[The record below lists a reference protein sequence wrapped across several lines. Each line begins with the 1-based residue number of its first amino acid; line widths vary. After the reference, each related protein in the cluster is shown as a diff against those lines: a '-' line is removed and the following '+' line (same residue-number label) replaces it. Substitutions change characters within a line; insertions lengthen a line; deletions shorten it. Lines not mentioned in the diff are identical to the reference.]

1 MESKSPHRG
10 IDMHRLPVGG
20 DFPGLV
26 FAVGSALIFLI
37 ALPALWYLVVG
48 ALAVGLVIAAVL
60 QMIHDKPDDSK
71 RFSLKSDLRTDSG
84 SG

>member
-26 FAVGSALIFLI
+26 FAVGTALIFLI

-60 QMIHDKPDDSK
+60 QMIHDRPASPSVVLSI
-71 RFSLKSDLRTDSG
+71 FS
-84 SG
+84 

>member
-26 FAVGSALIFLI
+26 FAVGTALIFLI

-60 QMIHDKPDDSK
+60 QMVHDRRDESQ
-71 RFSLKSDLRTDSG
+71 RTTLKL
-84 SG
+84 

>member
-20 DFPGLV
+20 DFPGVV

-37 ALPALWYLVVG
+37 ALPALWYVVAGALVVG
-48 ALAVGLVIAAVL
+48 LVVAAVL
-60 QMIHDKPDDSK
+60 QIIHDRPDKSQG
-71 RFSLKSDLRTDSG
+71 STLKL
-84 SG
+84 

>member
-1 MESKSPHRG
+1 MESKSPHPG

-60 QMIHDKPDDSK
+60 QIVRDKRDGSK
-71 RFSLKSDLRTDSG
+71 PLSLKI
-84 SG
+84 

>member
-26 FAVGSALIFLI
+26 FAVGTALIFLI
-37 ALPALWYLVVG
+37 ALPPLWYLVVG
-48 ALAVGLVIAAVL
+48 ALAVGLMIAAAL
-60 QMIHDKPDDSK
+60 QIVHDRPDESQG
-71 RFSLKSDLRTDSG
+71 STLKL
-84 SG
+84 

>member
-1 MESKSPHRG
+1 
-10 IDMHRLPVGG
+10 MHRLPVSG

-26 FAVGSALIFLI
+26 FAVGTALIFLI

-60 QMIHDKPDDSK
+60 K
-71 RFSLKSDLRTDSG
+71 
-84 SG
+84 

>member
-37 ALPALWYLVVG
+37 ALPALWYVVVG
-48 ALAVGLVIAAVL
+48 ALAVGLVVAAVL
-60 QMIHDKPDDSK
+60 QIIHDRPDKSP
-71 RFSLKSDLRTDSG
+71 SSMLKL
-84 SG
+84 

>member
-20 DFPGLV
+20 DLPGLV
-26 FAVGSALIFLI
+26 FAVGTALIFVI

-60 QMIHDKPDDSK
+60 QMIHDRPGESQ
-71 RFSLKSDLRTDSG
+71 RSTLKL
-84 SG
+84 

>member
-20 DFPGLV
+20 DLPGLV
-26 FAVGSALIFLI
+26 FAVGTALIFLI
-37 ALPALWYLVVG
+37 ALPALWYVVVG

-60 QMIHDKPDDSK
+60 QILHDRPDQSQK
-71 RFSLKSDLRTDSG
+71 LTLKI
-84 SG
+84 

>member
-1 MESKSPHRG
+1 MENKSPHRG
-10 IDMHRLPVGG
+10 ITMHRLPVGG

-48 ALAVGLVIAAVL
+48 ALVVGLLIAAAL
-60 QMIHDKPDDSK
+60 QLVHDRPNKSK
-71 RFSLKSDLRTDSG
+71 ELTLKI
-84 SG
+84 

>member
-10 IDMHRLPVGG
+10 ITMHRLPVGG

-48 ALAVGLVIAAVL
+48 ALAIGLVIAAVL
-60 QMIHDKPDDSK
+60 QIVRDKRDGSK
-71 RFSLKSDLRTDSG
+71 PLSLKI
-84 SG
+84 

>member
-60 QMIHDKPDDSK
+60 QIIHDK
-71 RFSLKSDLRTDSG
+71 TNGYQG
-84 SG
+84 SIFKI

>member
-26 FAVGSALIFLI
+26 FAVGTALIFLI

-60 QMIHDKPDDSK
+60 RMIHSRPG
-71 RFSLKSDLRTDSG
+71 KSQRSTLNL
-84 SG
+84 

>member
-10 IDMHRLPVGG
+10 IDMHRLRVSG

-26 FAVGSALIFLI
+26 FAVGTALIFLI

-60 QMIHDKPDDSK
+60 QMIHDKPDESQH
-71 RFSLKSDLRTDSG
+71 STLKL
-84 SG
+84 

>member
-10 IDMHRLPVGG
+10 IDMHRLPIGG
-20 DFPGLV
+20 DFPGLL

-37 ALPALWYLVVG
+37 ALPALWYVVVG

-60 QMIHDKPDDSK
+60 QLIHDKSDQTERSTFK
-71 RFSLKSDLRTDSG
+71 R
-84 SG
+84 

>member
-20 DFPGLV
+20 DLPGLV
-26 FAVGSALIFLI
+26 FAVGTALIFLI
-37 ALPALWYLVVG
+37 ALPALWDVVVG

-60 QMIHDKPDDSK
+60 QIVHDRPDQSQK
-71 RFSLKSDLRTDSG
+71 LTLKI
-84 SG
+84 

>member
-26 FAVGSALIFLI
+26 FAVGTALIFLI

-60 QMIHDKPDDSK
+60 QMVHDRRDESQ
-71 RFSLKSDLRTDSG
+71 RSTLKL
-84 SG
+84 

>member
-10 IDMHRLPVGG
+10 ITMHRLPVGG

-60 QMIHDKPDDSK
+60 QIIHERPDVSQ
-71 RFSLKSDLRTDSG
+71 RSTLKL
-84 SG
+84 

>member
-1 MESKSPHRG
+1 MESTSPHRG

-26 FAVGSALIFLI
+26 FAVGTALIFLI
-37 ALPALWYLVVG
+37 ALPALWYVVVG

-60 QMIHDKPDDSK
+60 QILHDRPDQSK
-71 RFSLKSDLRTDSG
+71 KLTLKT
-84 SG
+84 